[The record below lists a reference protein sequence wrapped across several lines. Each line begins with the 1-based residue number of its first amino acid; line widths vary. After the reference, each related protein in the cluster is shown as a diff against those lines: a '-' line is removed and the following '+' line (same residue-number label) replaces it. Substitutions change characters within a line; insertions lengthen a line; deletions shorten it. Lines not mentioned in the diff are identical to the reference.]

1 LLVHR
6 KLKAQGFDLEARR
19 NLWDSREYK
28 GVFTR
33 WRDPAHGLAFEVQ
46 FHTTDSWAVVKQ
58 THDVYLRITDPATP
72 AAERARLRARQAAA
86 AATVSPPPGCLDIAD
101 FRAEAR

>member
-1 LLVHR
+1 MHR

-19 NLWDSREYK
+19 NQWDSQEYK

-58 THDVYLRITDPATP
+58 THDAYLRITDPATP
-72 AAERARLRARQAAA
+72 AAERARLRASQVAASA
-86 AATVSPPPGCLDIAD
+86 RVSVPAGCLEIAD
-101 FRAEAR
+101 FRAGAR